1 MARIIANAYGFCDC
15 MFDNAGIIEK
25 GELFL
30 AISSSVGSDYLLKN
44 FKEQCKIHTQSNI
57 KNIVASQLN
66 GLNVEQISIIPT
78 TLPRLNGYVYYR
90 LDKNDKLFKSF
101 VGENI
106 ISVYVTNN
114 ITNPDIK
121 MWAIL

>member
-1 MARIIANAYGFCDC
+1 M
-15 MFDNAGIIEK
+15 
-25 GELFL
+25 
-30 AISSSVGSDYLLKN
+30 AISSNVDNDYLLKN

-66 GLNVEQISIIPT
+66 GLNVEQILIIPT
-78 TLPRLNGYVYYR
+78 ILPRLNGYVYYR